1 MKLIVTG
8 ATGFVGREVVR
19 QSLTRPEITSV
30 VALARGPVS
39 VSAPAPETL
48 PPGTDASKLRAIEIA
63 DYTEYS
69 EDVRRELA
77 GANAC
82 IWTVAITPGKS
93 RAHDWEVV
101 KRVCQTSTLAG
112 LAAMCEAGPARP
124 FRFLY
129 VSGATAERDQ
139 TKTPRFMPQY
149 TLMRGETENRVLA
162 YAAAHDGV
170 EACAAKPGLIFARS
184 DALRAALGSL
194 IYWVSGV
201 RTIAVAD
208 LARVMLDQV
217 IDGFER
223 EPLTDG
229 DLVRLAAAK
238 REGS

>member
-19 QSLTRPEITSV
+19 QSLARPEITSV
-30 VALARGPVS
+30 VALARGPVP
-39 VSAPAPETL
+39 APAPETL
-48 PPGTDASKLRAIEIA
+48 PPGTDASKLRAVEIA
-63 DYTEYS
+63 DYSEYS
-69 EDVRRELA
+69 EEVRRELA

-93 RAHDWEVV
+93 RALDWEVV

-129 VSGATAERDQ
+129 MSGATAERDQ

-170 EACAAKPGLIFARS
+170 EACAAKPGLIFGRG
-184 DALRAALGSL
+184 DVLRAALGSL
-194 IYWVSGV
+194 IYWVSGI

-223 EPLTDG
+223 EPLMDG
-229 DLVRLAAAK
+229 DLVRLAAVK
-238 REGS
+238 GEGS